1 MDRKTQYMNYPEN
14 LYHSH
19 SGMVAAKYVKVK
31 DDVYEDTTC
40 KHPGP
45 HCQVR
50 VKQVGDHWEY
60 VECVNFIA
68 YKYEHLHW
76 DVSYADKISCT
87 TAYYNAI
94 KEAREDSIRETKQ
107 KLNSVIKELSEKKVV
122 QLSPQ
127 DIKDLDFGDE
137 LILVDSDT
145 NAVSNAK
152 VDKKV
157 FDKSGLLMLITD
169 SDVEIRNTDTHCFLQ
184 GSFSDYDCY
193 DEPIHESFICLT
205 SQKDF
210 DANKNNETIRKLK
223 IRRDD
228 LQRSLTNYERDV
240 REIEEKLSQL
250 KQGEDI

>member
-1 MDRKTQYMNYPEN
+1 MNYPEN

-19 SGMVAAKYVKVK
+19 PGMVAAKYVKVK

-45 HCQVR
+45 HCRVK
-50 VKQVGDHWEY
+50 VKQVGDHWEF
-60 VECVNFIA
+60 VECANLIA
-68 YKYEHLHW
+68 YKYEYLHW
-76 DVSYADKISCT
+76 DVYYADKISCT

-94 KEAREDSIRETKQ
+94 KEAREVSIREIRQ
-107 KLNSVIKELSEKKVV
+107 KLNSVIKELSKKKVV
-122 QLSPQ
+122 QLSLQ

-137 LILVDSDT
+137 LLLVDSDT

-169 SDVEIRNTDTHCFLQ
+169 SDMEIRNTDTHCSLQ
-184 GSFSDYDCY
+184 GSFTGYDCY
-193 DEPIHESFICLT
+193 DKPIHESFICFT

-223 IRRDD
+223 LRRDD
-228 LQRSLTNYERDV
+228 LQRSLTNYERDL
-240 REIEEKLSQL
+240 RRIEEKLSQL
-250 KQGEDI
+250 KQGEDV

>member
-1 MDRKTQYMNYPEN
+1 MNYPEN
-14 LYHSH
+14 LYKYHPEI
-19 SGMVAAKYVKVK
+19 GAAKYVKVK

-40 KHPGP
+40 LHEGP
-45 HCQVR
+45 HCRVK

-60 VECVNFIA
+60 VEGDNFIA
-68 YKYEHLHW
+68 YKYE
-76 DVSYADKISCT
+76 DVHKTDSAYNFFYADKISSE
-87 TAYYNAI
+87 AAI
-94 KEAREDSIRETKQ
+94 YHAKKEMQEDSIRETKQ

-137 LILVDSDT
+137 LILVNSDT

-169 SDVEIRNTDTHCFLQ
+169 SDIEIRNTDTHCFLQ
-184 GSFSDYDCY
+184 GSFTGSDYFETTIY
-193 DEPIHESFICLT
+193 ENFICFT

-210 DANKNNETIRKLK
+210 DANKNNEAIKVLEM
-223 IRRDD
+223 RRGD
-228 LQRSLTNYERDV
+228 LQRSLTNCERNL
-240 REIEEKLSQL
+240 REIEEELSQL
-250 KQGEDI
+250 KQGEEV

>member
-19 SGMVAAKYVKVK
+19 SGMIAAKYVKVK

-40 KHPGP
+40 KHSGP
-45 HCQVR
+45 HCRVK
-50 VKQVGDHWEY
+50 VKQVGDHWEF
-60 VECVNFIA
+60 VECVNLTA
-68 YKYEHLHW
+68 YKYEYLHW
-76 DVSYADKISCT
+76 DFYYADEISCK
-87 TAYYNAI
+87 TAYYNAM
-94 KEAREDSIRETKQ
+94 KEAREVSIREIRQ

-169 SDVEIRNTDTHCFLQ
+169 SDVEIRNTDTRCSLQ
-184 GSFSDYDCY
+184 GSFTGYDCY
-193 DEPIHESFICLT
+193 YDPIHESFICFT

-223 IRRDD
+223 LRRDD
-228 LQRSLTNYERDV
+228 LQRSLTNYEGDLRKV
-240 REIEEKLSQL
+240 EEKLSQL
-250 KQGEDI
+250 KQGEE

>member
-1 MDRKTQYMNYPEN
+1 MNYPEN

-19 SGMVAAKYVKVK
+19 SGMVVAKYVKVK

-40 KHPGP
+40 KHSGP
-45 HCQVR
+45 HCRVK
-50 VKQVGDHWEY
+50 VKQVGDHWEF
-60 VECVNFIA
+60 VECVNLIA
-68 YKYEHLHW
+68 YKYKHLHW
-76 DVSYADKISCT
+76 DFYYADEISCKI
-87 TAYYNAI
+87 AYYNAV

-145 NAVSNAK
+145 NAVSTAK

-157 FDKSGLLMLITD
+157 FDRSGLLMLITD

-193 DEPIHESFICLT
+193 DEPIHESFICFT

-223 IRRDD
+223 MRRDD

-240 REIEEKLSQL
+240 REVEEKLSQL
-250 KQGEDI
+250 KQGEDV

>member
-19 SGMVAAKYVKVK
+19 SGIVAAKYVKVK

-40 KHPGP
+40 KHSGP
-45 HCQVR
+45 HCQVK
-50 VKQVGDHWEY
+50 VKQVGDHWEF
-60 VECVNFIA
+60 VECVNLTA
-68 YKYEHLHW
+68 YEYEYLHW
-76 DVSYADKISCT
+76 DVYYADKISCK
-87 TAYYNAI
+87 TAYYNAM
-94 KEAREDSIRETKQ
+94 KEAREDSIRETRQ
-107 KLNSVIKELSEKKVV
+107 KLNGVIKELSEKKVV

-145 NAVSNAK
+145 RAVSNAK

-157 FDKSGLLMLITD
+157 FDSSGLLMLITD
-169 SDVEIRNTDTHCFLQ
+169 SDVKIRNTDIHCFLQ
-184 GSFSDYDCY
+184 GSFTDYNCY
-193 DEPIHESFICLT
+193 DKLIDKSFICFT

-223 IRRDD
+223 LRRDD
-228 LQRSLTNYERDV
+228 LQRSLTNYEGDLRK
-240 REIEEKLSQL
+240 IEEKLSQL
-250 KQGEDI
+250 KQGEE

>member
-1 MDRKTQYMNYPEN
+1 MNYPEN

-19 SGMVAAKYVKVK
+19 LGMVAAKYVKVK

-40 KHPGP
+40 KHSGP
-45 HCQVR
+45 HCRVR
-50 VKQVGDHWEY
+50 VKQVGDHWEF

-68 YKYEHLHW
+68 HKYEYLHW
-76 DVSYADKISCT
+76 DFYYADKISCK

-94 KEAREDSIRETKQ
+94 KEAREVSIRETKQ
-107 KLNSVIKELSEKKVV
+107 KLNSVIKELSKKKVV
-122 QLSPQ
+122 QLSFQ

-169 SDVEIRNTDTHCFLQ
+169 SDVEIRNTDTHCSLQ
-184 GSFSDYDCY
+184 GSFTDYDCY
-193 DEPIHESFICLT
+193 DEPIHESFICFT

-223 IRRDD
+223 LRRDD
-228 LQRSLTNYERDV
+228 LQRSLTAYERNLH
-240 REIEEKLSQL
+240 EIEEKLSQL
-250 KQGEDI
+250 KQGEDV

>member
-1 MDRKTQYMNYPEN
+1 MNYPEN
-14 LYHSH
+14 LYKYHPEI
-19 SGMVAAKYVKVK
+19 GAAKYVKVK

-40 KHPGP
+40 RHEGP
-45 HCQVR
+45 HCRVK
-50 VKQVGDHWEY
+50 VKQVGDHWEF

-68 YKYEHLHW
+68 YKYEYVHW
-76 DVSYADKISCT
+76 DLYYADKVSCT

-94 KEAREDSIRETKQ
+94 KEARKVSIRETKQ

-145 NAVSNAK
+145 NAVSTAK
-152 VDKKV
+152 VGKKV
-157 FDKSGLLMLITD
+157 FNKSGLLMLITD
-169 SDVEIRNTDTHCFLQ
+169 SDVEIRNTDTHCSLQ
-184 GSFSDYDCY
+184 GSFTDYDCY
-193 DEPIHESFICLT
+193 DEPIHESFICFT

-228 LQRSLTNYERDV
+228 LQRSLTNWERNLC
-240 REIEEKLSQL
+240 EIEAKLSQL

>member
-1 MDRKTQYMNYPEN
+1 MNYPEN
-14 LYHSH
+14 LYKYHPEI
-19 SGMVAAKYVKVK
+19 GAAKYVKVK

-40 KHPGP
+40 LHEGP
-45 HCQVR
+45 HCRVK

-60 VECVNFIA
+60 VEGDNFIA
-68 YKYEHLHW
+68 YKYE
-76 DVSYADKISCT
+76 DVHKTDSAYNFFYADKISSE
-87 TAYYNAI
+87 AAI
-94 KEAREDSIRETKQ
+94 YHAKKEMQEESIREIKEE
-107 KLNSVIKELSEKKVV
+107 LDSVIKELSEKKVV

-169 SDVEIRNTDTHCFLQ
+169 SDVEIQNTDTHCSLQ
-184 GSFSDYDCY
+184 GSFTGSDYF
-193 DEPIHESFICLT
+193 ETPIYENFICFT

-210 DANKNNETIRKLK
+210 DAYKNNEAIKMLERN
-223 IRRDD
+223 RDC
-228 LQRSLTNYERDV
+228 LQRSLTDYERNL
-240 REIEEKLSQL
+240 RELEEELSQL
-250 KQGEDI
+250 KQGEKV